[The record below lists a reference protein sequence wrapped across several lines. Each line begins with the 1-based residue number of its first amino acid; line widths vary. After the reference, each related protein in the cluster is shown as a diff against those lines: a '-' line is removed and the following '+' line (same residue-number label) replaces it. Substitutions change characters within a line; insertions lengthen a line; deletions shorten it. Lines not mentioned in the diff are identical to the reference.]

1 MLLAL
6 AAFAVQPTCRD
17 LTQQQPRRVR
27 PAATSGS
34 IWDDMLMPP
43 GRPSVCGKHK
53 CYFQSARTPGTGY
66 LVMRHEIAGDAWYF
80 SNCLQ
85 QRYGVRHFVAAPA
98 VVAKATDEML
108 SRLAKMHLVR
118 HGTRNGTSTT
128 LGSNSSVIQSGSTMW
143 VQKVRQAPA
152 TKLFAACRC
161 HKRRRR
167 VTALPDFCAAVT
179 GKKKFRRRVSESV
192 QARAALIGD
201 RSQSA
206 TRLPALTHSLTRS
219 LTHPLSQPLN
229 HSLRTRSNSPRR
241 SSRPCPAIHAW
252 GATSRYVGAYHY
264 HHHHGHHHQHA
275 TFTPGVHRHGLTSS

>member
-98 VVAKATDEML
+98 VVAKATDAML
-108 SRLAKMHLVR
+108 SRLAR
-118 HGTRNGTSTT
+118 HGTTKGTK
-128 LGSNSSVIQSGSTMW
+128 GRMWVQRVHQAMQNNSTMW

-152 TKLFAACRC
+152 PKLIATCRC
-161 HKRRRR
+161 HKRRRT
-167 VTALPDFCAAVT
+167 VKALPAFCAAVT
-179 GKKKFRRRVSESV
+179 DKKKFRRRVSESV

-206 TRLPALTHSLTRS
+206 IRLPALTHSPTRS
-219 LTHPLSQPLN
+219 LTHYLYLLSQPLN
-229 HSLRTRSNSPRR
+229 QSLTG
-241 SSRPCPAIHAW
+241 SRAQALIAALSGDICL
-252 GATSRYVGAYHY
+252 GRDLQV
-264 HHHHGHHHQHA
+264 
-275 TFTPGVHRHGLTSS
+275 

>member
-6 AAFAVQPTCRD
+6 AAFAAQPTCRD
-17 LTQQQPRRVR
+17 LAQQQPRR

-43 GRPSVCGKHK
+43 GRPSVCGKYK
-53 CYFQSARTPGTGY
+53 CYFPSVGTPGTGY
-66 LVMRHEIAGDAWYF
+66 LVTRHEMVGDAWYF

-85 QRYGVRHFVAAPA
+85 QRYGVRHFVAAPT

-128 LGSNSSVIQSGSTMW
+128 LGSSSSVIQSGSTMW

-167 VTALPDFCAAVT
+167 VKALPDFCAAVT
-179 GKKKFRRRVSESV
+179 DKKKFRRRVSESV
-192 QARAALIGD
+192 QARAALVGD

-206 TRLPALTHSLTRS
+206 IRLPALTHSLTRTHS
-219 LTHPLSQPLN
+219 ITHPLPMYLLSQPLN
-229 HSLRTRSNSPRR
+229 QSLTG
-241 SSRPCPAIHAW
+241 SRAQALIAAVSGDPCL
-252 GATSRYVGAYHY
+252 GRDLQV
-264 HHHHGHHHQHA
+264 
-275 TFTPGVHRHGLTSS
+275 

>member
-108 SRLAKMHLVR
+108 SRLAKMHPLQE
-118 HGTRNGTSTT
+118 GTNSTSTAF
-128 LGSNSSVIQSGSTMW
+128 GSSGSEIRSGSTLW

-152 TKLFAACRC
+152 RKLFVGCMPSKK
-161 HKRRRR
+161 KRF
-167 VTALPDFCAAVT
+167 AWGLLDFCSAVT
-179 GKKKFRRRVSESV
+179 DKEKFQRRVSESV
-192 QARAALIGD
+192 EARAALVGD
-201 RSQSA
+201 GSQSA
-206 TRLPALTHSLTRS
+206 HSLTRS
-219 LTHPLSQPLN
+219 LTHPLSL
-229 HSLRTRSNSPRR
+229 TRPGAHRGRVRR
-241 SSRPCPAIHAW
+241 SML
-252 GATSRYVGAYHY
+252 GARLAGTWERMYHR
-264 HHHHGHHHQHA
+264 HHQQQHA
-275 TFTPGVHRHGLTSS
+275 TLVLKACIGAGSLHS